1 MDYTLTF
8 KEYSEALKENRLLG
22 LKCRR
27 CQATTAPPKM
37 VCRECHSP
45 ELDIVQLSGGGVIQT
60 YTTVFVAAE
69 GRQEEV
75 PYIIVIVELDE
86 GPWIMGNLAGID
98 PEQVAMEI
106 AGKRVTAGHRVFPGD
121 KYSAGDCSSPLF
133 ILEP

>member
-45 ELDIVQLSGGGVIQT
+45 ELDIIQLSGRGVIQT

-98 PEQVAMEI
+98 PEQATMEI